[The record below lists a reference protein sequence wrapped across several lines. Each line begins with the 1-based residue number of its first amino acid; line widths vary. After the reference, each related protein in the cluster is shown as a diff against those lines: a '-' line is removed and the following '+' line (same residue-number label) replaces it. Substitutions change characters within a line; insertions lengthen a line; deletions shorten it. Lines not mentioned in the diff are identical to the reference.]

1 MAQEKS
7 KSEEVWLEERAALH
21 DLLSQRSHDISGLR
35 ATLSETR
42 DDHTRR
48 MAELRE
54 SVEEKYQSE
63 ILELRDKVSEYNR
76 RLTSGEHLGPRPPFP
91 FPPAALPPT
100 AGQRPMGA
108 FFGARDDHTASAV
121 LGAPDALPGVLLKPE
136 ATPLTYGQ
144 NPLSIVLRYYIFN

>member
-21 DLLSQRSHDISGLR
+21 DLLSQRSHDISGLQ
-35 ATLSETR
+35 ATLSEMR

-91 FPPAALPPT
+91 FPPQPYPPPQ
-100 AGQRPMGA
+100 AN
-108 FFGARDDHTASAV
+108 ARWGLSSAPETTIRQ
-121 LGAPDALPGVLLKPE
+121 APFSAPQMPFP
-136 ATPLTYGQ
+136 A
-144 NPLSIVLRYYIFN
+144 YY